1 MHSFKAPPMKRAA
14 VRELALDL
22 RRTFGFEHDLR
33 FPVLE
38 VAELLL
44 PRIDRHY
51 SFEVVEE
58 DVLGSSHGLTERE
71 EGDHVTIKI
80 RNDVYDLAYQGAG
93 RDRGTV
99 AHEIGHYL
107 MHARS
112 TALHRHFG
120 GRLETCE
127 DPEWQAKCF
136 QGELLVPRHIVK
148 GMTAGRVAEMCGVSL
163 VAAEYQ
169 LNLYESGK

>member
-1 MHSFKAPPMKRAA
+1 MHSFKATPMKRSAI
-14 VRELALDL
+14 RELALDL
-22 RRTFGFEHDLR
+22 RRTFGFEQDLR
-33 FPVLE
+33 FPILE

-44 PRIDRHY
+44 PQLDRHY
-51 SFEVVEE
+51 SFEVAEA

-71 EGDHVTIKI
+71 GDHVTIKI
-80 RNDVYDLAYQGAG
+80 RDDVYELAYQGAG

-112 TALHRHFG
+112 TTLHRHFG
-120 GRLETCE
+120 GKLDTCE

-136 QGELLVPRHIVK
+136 QGELLVPKHLVH
-148 GMTAGRVAEMCGVSL
+148 GMNAMTAAEVCGVS
-163 VAAEYQ
+163 VCAAEYQ
-169 LNLYESGK
+169 LKLYESGK